1 MRSSASFACGC
12 RTHLGAGVLTRAP
25 ACHLRGI
32 RACLFLLGAC
42 ACLFL
47 LGACASTAIV
57 TRADELERI
66 VAAATQRGA
75 RECAPQELALAKVN
89 LEFARLELSQGD
101 RHRADHHLTLAEPN
115 AKAALRVASDG
126 KCRGAAGR
134 PAVEARS
141 RAREPVLA
149 VGPDEG
155 AP

>member
-1 MRSSASFACGC
+1 MGSSASFACGC
-12 RTHLGAGVLTRAP
+12 PSDLGARA
-25 ACHLRGI
+25 R
-32 RACLFLLGAC
+32 LFSRSLLVGGA
-42 ACLFL
+42 LSVV
-47 LGACASTAIV
+47 GGCASTAVV
-57 TRADELERI
+57 TRADELEQI

-101 RHRADHHLTLAEPN
+101 RRRADHHLTLAEPN

-126 KCRGAAGR
+126 KCRGAAVR
-134 PAVEARS
+134 PAVGARS
-141 RAREPVLA
+141 WAREPVLS